1 MLFRSVRF
9 TMSEE
14 EDSHILLDRLEHDLR
29 SMEFNRPYDVIEIR
43 KLESKIS
50 ELKTKSQES
59 ELSFGQF

>member
-1 MLFRSVRF
+1 
-9 TMSEE
+9 MSEE
-14 EDSHILLDRLEHDLR
+14 EDSHALLDRLEHDLR
-29 SMEFNRPYDVIEIR
+29 SMEFNRPYDVREIR